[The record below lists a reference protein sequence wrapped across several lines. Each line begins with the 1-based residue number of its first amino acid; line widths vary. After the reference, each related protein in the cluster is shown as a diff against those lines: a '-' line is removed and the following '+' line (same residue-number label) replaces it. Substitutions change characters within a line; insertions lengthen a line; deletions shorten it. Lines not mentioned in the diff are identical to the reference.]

1 MAEDANAADEE
12 RLMNE
17 IHRFTSDQK
26 LKFWGY
32 GEWIEEPD
40 EVTFQHNGIDCKI
53 VRMAAPDG
61 SNGEHMFGGH
71 LCGYIRIPEDSPYYQ
86 KHYDDVP
93 IEAHGGLT
101 YGRMDCIDAG
111 YWIGF
116 DCSHCDDYMPS
127 LQYLKKTLPALIEIE
142 KRSQERI
149 KRFNLQDSLILRN
162 SYKNIAFCIGECKS
176 MADQL
181 LVLK

>member
-1 MAEDANAADEE
+1 
-12 RLMNE
+12 MNE
-17 IHRFTSDQK
+17 VHLYTSDQK
-26 LKFWGY
+26 LGWWGY
-32 GEWIEEPD
+32 GEWVEEPD
-40 EVTFQHNGIDCKI
+40 EVAFQHNGIDCKI
-53 VRMAAPDG
+53 VRMVAPDG
-61 SNGEHMFGGH
+61 PTGEYMFGGH
-71 LCGYIRIPEDSPYYQ
+71 LCGYIRIPEGNPYFQ

-101 YGRMDCIDAG
+101 YGDMDRIGAG

-116 DCSHCDDYMPS
+116 DCAHSHDYHPS
-127 LQYLKKTLPALIEIE
+127 IEHLKRTIPELIEIQKE
-142 KRSQERI
+142 FQETI
-149 KRFNLQDSLILRN
+149 KKCNMQDSPILHK